1 MKRKCSMCGSY
12 KEQTEFRYMKK
23 QDRYNCYCKDCEK
36 LYNKEYQRIYR
47 ERKKQIVDLRV
58 RKQYAEVPSVSVWI
72 SEVQKYE

>member
-47 ERKKQIVDLRV
+47 ERKMANYYKVGGKQWD
-58 RKQYAEVPSVSVWI
+58 
-72 SEVQKYE
+72 